1 MMPDDTQAAFASV
14 LGNAESMVEVAS
26 AYMDQCVAIESFFDS
41 FQEKMQ
47 NRTLYVLT
55 IATVVIMP
63 IQIMTGIFGECSG
76 HRPVLN
82 LISKWPPPC
91 S

>member
-63 IQIMTGIFGECSG
+63 IQIMTGIFGECCG
-76 HRPVLN
+76 HRPVLDGQGRRGAG
-82 LISKWPPPC
+82 
-91 S
+91 